1 MKTVVIFDV
10 DGTLLNTEKIYM
22 QAWSES
28 GLALGYQIPEQAL
41 MQTRAVSRSVAIS
54 KFKEFCGEDFPFE
67 AIRKGRVRIAEELIM
82 NTSAEKLRMPY
93 AREILQ
99 LLRDRGYILATA
111 SSTDYVTGCSHLEH
125 AGLLDFFHAIVG
137 GDMVQRGKP
146 EPDIFLKAAEICGAS
161 PENCVVVGDTPADA
175 LGGTAAGMDVILIP
189 DQVPANEQT
198 IQLSRK
204 ILKNLNRLPDVLEI
218 LSQEVSN

>member
-28 GLALGYQIPEQAL
+28 AMAFGYQIPEQAL
-41 MQTRAVSRSVAIS
+41 LQTRAVSRAVAIA

-67 AIRKGRVRIAEELIM
+67 AIRKGRVRIAEEIIM
-82 NTSAEKLRMPY
+82 NTPAEELRMPY
-93 AREILQ
+93 ARETLQ

-111 SSTDYVTGCSHLEH
+111 SSTDYATGCSHLEH
-125 AGLLDFFHAIVG
+125 AGLLDLFHAIVG

-146 EPDIFLKAAEICGAS
+146 EPDIFLKAAEMCGAS
-161 PENCVVVGDTPADA
+161 PENCILVGDTPADA

-198 IQLSRK
+198 TRLSRQ
-204 ILKNLNRLPDVLEI
+204 ILNNLNELPGALGT
-218 LSQEVSN
+218 LGKKC